1 MPNITGSTTQYIP
14 AQDYLQKDNTKNVA
28 HEESRSVLSVTA
40 LAEEKGGLSM
50 MLDKQSL
57 RTDDS
62 RAMSASLKRKG
73 GDVEGEPAAKAV
85 KLSTAGE
92 GDSRKAEL
100 LAGTAASVMPPQNNI
115 TQANNKPSE
124 SKGTEVST
132 ANGSSSVAGQK
143 RSHSAVEGGT
153 DITGA
158 SPAKRTFIN
167 VIGSDLSMQVANSVQ
182 ITSLSA
188 ERTQSIMGAN
198 ASVRGLDAAVRSGE
212 HLEKAAQQ
220 NMIGSI
226 TSGVERI
233 GGGLA
238 TAGSQMK
245 ALGKEAKSIKTNLS
259 PSRNMELG
267 VSQSKTSINAG
278 KDTMVHQG
286 KALSGDTQAVLS
298 QSHAGDLHTSATLR
312 DSHNKVQLD
321 TTQSRIR
328 AEYGNQVINAG
339 AGITEAGFGVA
350 AAAEQKESKLADA
363 NREVEISLANV
374 HSQVEKKNADNRKST
389 LDALSNALDTN
400 LNTVSSMAERT

>member
-14 AQDYLQKDNTKNVA
+14 AQDYIQKDNAKNIVQ
-28 HEESRSVLSVTA
+28 EESRSVESVMVFA
-40 LAEEKGGLSM
+40 KQEGGVSRLFD
-50 MLDKQSL
+50 LQSV

-62 RAMSASLKRKG
+62 RAMSASL
-73 GDVEGEPAAKAV
+73 AKAV
-85 KLSTAGE
+85 KLSAAGE

-124 SKGTEVST
+124 SKSAAAPTE
-132 ANGSSSVAGQK
+132 SSSTSIAGQK
-143 RSHSAVEGGT
+143 RSHSVVEGGT
-153 DITGA
+153 DIAGA
-158 SPAKRTFIN
+158 SPAKRVLTN
-167 VIGSDLSMQVANSVQ
+167 LMGSDLSMEVQNSVQ
-182 ITSLSA
+182 TTSLKA

-198 ASVRGLDAAVRSGE
+198 ASVRGMNAAARSGE
-212 HLEKAAQQ
+212 HLEKAARQ
-220 NMIGSI
+220 NMLGSI
-226 TSGVERI
+226 TTGGERI
-233 GGGLA
+233 GGGFA

-245 ALGKEAKSIKTNLS
+245 ALGKEASSIKTNLS
-259 PSRNMELG
+259 PSRNLELG
-267 VSQSKTSINAG
+267 VSQSKTAINAG

-286 KALSGDTQAVLS
+286 KALSGDTEAVLS
-298 QSHAGDLHTSATLR
+298 QSHAGDLHTSTTLR
-312 DSHNKVQLD
+312 DTHNKVQLD
-321 TTQSRIR
+321 ATQSRIR

-389 LDALSNALDTN
+389 LDALNNAMDTN